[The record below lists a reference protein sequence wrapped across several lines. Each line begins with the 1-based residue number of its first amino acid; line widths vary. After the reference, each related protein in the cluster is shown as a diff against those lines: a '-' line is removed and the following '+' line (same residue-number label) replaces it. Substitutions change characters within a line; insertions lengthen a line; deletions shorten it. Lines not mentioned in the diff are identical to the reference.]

1 MNATLLSALTP
12 AERHLVS
19 RTDPQ
24 NLTMLNEDEALDL
37 HDLLRRARNKAVGQY
52 RRGGASRV
60 QAKGG
65 RGKAKQTNGNAA
77 LKSEA
82 FEEALA
88 RVSRRVATLA
98 KQSAAAL
105 KTERLAAAQAVRT
118 GQNPATTTTTRS
130 AADTRPARKKTSTVA
145 KTKCVADSRAQGA
158 RRQAARDNKGR

>member
-1 MNATLLSALTP
+1 VNATLLSALTP

-19 RTDPQ
+19 QTDPQ
-24 NLTMLNEDEALDL
+24 NLNTLTEDEALDL

-60 QAKGG
+60 SDRGS

-88 RVSRRVATLA
+88 KVSRRVATLA
-98 KQSAAAL
+98 KQSAADL
-105 KTERLAAAQAVRT
+105 KTERLAAAQAARAGQKPTTATRT
-118 GQNPATTTTTRS
+118 APAAKTR
-130 AADTRPARKKTSTVA
+130 AVQKKTGTVA
-145 KTKCVADSRAQGA
+145 KTKRVADTRAQGA
-158 RRQAARDNKGR
+158 RRQAARDSKGR